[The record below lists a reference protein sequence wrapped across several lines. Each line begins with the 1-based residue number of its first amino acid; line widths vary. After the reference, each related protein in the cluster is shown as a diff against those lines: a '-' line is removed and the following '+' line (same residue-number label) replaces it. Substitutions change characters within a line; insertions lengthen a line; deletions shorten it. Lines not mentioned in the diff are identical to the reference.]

1 MNLTEIKNSGNPASD
16 LAKLLE
22 TLHREGPKEPTILE
36 NLSYFK
42 RFFPSIFEE
51 FEERII
57 SALGLFYK
65 VSNPTNLY
73 SFLMQGFGNQHK
85 EDHGALLTPVQA
97 SIRRAIDDKQYISI
111 SAPTSAGKSYSIRDF
126 IAEQQGDAVVVV
138 PSRAL
143 IAEYINSMRRKF
155 EGNKDVMISSFVDV
169 VYKTRSLRRIF
180 VLTPERTKDL
190 YKYKDRLN
198 IEVFFFDEAQM
209 SEEPGRGIV
218 FDVSVR
224 RAYKHY
230 PSAKIIF
237 AHPFIENPGAQFTK
251 HQLSENDHN
260 SFSHSYTHGA
270 VGKIC
275 IFKDNEKFYYFSPYK
290 ENGHLKKN
298 CFEFEF
304 SFPEFALNGEHSI
317 LIYVSKNSIYNS
329 SFIEGFEDYI
339 TGLPELNAQGALE
352 IIENIRHIVGANS
365 SEHVSNLVNLLKK
378 GVVIHHGS
386 IPLEVRFL
394 IEDFIRNKYSSL
406 CFATSTLAQGINMP
420 FDIVW
425 LKNNRFDGS
434 ESERALAFKN
444 LIGRAGR
451 LTPEKIFD
459 YGYVYTT
466 NAKLFSTRIKTQFI
480 LSTQSIL
487 ETVVTGDHEND
498 QRELI
503 EAIQNDTFDDDRNIP
518 LSKAE
523 RLSSQIVINAAK
535 EFLDIFYRFPSDL
548 RQSIGGGPN
557 KAYRDRAKKL
567 LQTIYETS
575 LGRDLYAGEEN
586 VFNQAIDIFFHA
598 TQGRSF
604 SEIVG
609 LRYSSITNRDNP
621 GNPFANFS
629 QPAKKLPDSSLKN
642 SYSLFAPQTPNDRVS
657 YDSIIYDT
665 YDYMDQVISF
675 SLSDVLI
682 AAFMIYQQTTND
694 DRAARLIEL
703 LKYNTNNGVFILLL
717 RYGFPPELINDIARY
732 VSSID
737 EDNIIFLPE
746 IADAPV
752 IIKNIID
759 WYLPKI

>member
-1 MNLTEIKNSGNPASD
+1 MNLTEIKNSGNAAND
-16 LAKLLE
+16 LAELLE
-22 TLHREGPKEPTILE
+22 ALHREGPKDPIILE

-42 RFFPSIFEE
+42 RFFPLVFKE
-51 FEERII
+51 FEEKII

-85 EDHGALLTPVQA
+85 EEHGALLTPVQA

-126 IAEQQGDAVVVV
+126 IAERHGDAVVVV

-169 VYKTRSLRRIF
+169 VYKTRSLKRIF

-190 YKYKDRLN
+190 YKYKDQLN
-198 IEVFFFDEAQM
+198 IAVFFFDEAQI
-209 SEEPGRGIV
+209 SEEPGRGVI

-224 RAYKHY
+224 RANKHY
-230 PSAKIIF
+230 PNAKIIF
-237 AHPFIENPGAQFTK
+237 AHPFIENPGAQFAK
-251 HQLSENDHN
+251 HRLLHDDEN
-260 SFSHSYTHGA
+260 SFSRSYTHGA

-275 IFKDNEKFYYFSPYK
+275 VFKDSGKFYYFSPYR

-298 CFEFEF
+298 CIEFEY

-317 LIYVSKNSIYNS
+317 LIYVSKNSIYNN
-329 SFIEGFEDYI
+329 SFIKGFEEYI
-339 TGLPELNAQGALE
+339 AGLPELNNEGALE

-425 LKNNRFDGS
+425 LKNNRFEGN
-434 ESERALAFKN
+434 ESERSLAFKN

-459 YGYVYTT
+459 YGYVYTS
-466 NAKLFSTRIKTQFI
+466 NAKLFSTRIKTHF
-480 LSTQSIL
+480 LLKTQSVL
-487 ETVVTGDHEND
+487 ETVLSGDHEND
-498 QRELI
+498 QKELI
-503 EAIQNDTFDDDRNIP
+503 EAIQNDTFDDERNIP
-518 LSKAE
+518 LSKVE
-523 RLSSQIVINAAK
+523 RLSSATVIDAAQQ
-535 EFLDIFYRFPSDL
+535 FLDIFYRFPSDL
-548 RQSIGGGPN
+548 RQSIGGAGN
-557 KAYRDRAKKL
+557 KIYRDRAKTL
-567 LQTIYETS
+567 LQTIYEAS
-575 LGRDLYAGEEN
+575 LGRTLYSGEEN

-598 TQGRSF
+598 AQGRSF

-621 GNPFANFS
+621 SIPFANFS
-629 QPAKKLPDSSLKN
+629 QPAEKLPNSTLKS
-642 SYSLFAPQTPNDRVS
+642 SYSLFKPQTPNADVS

-694 DRAARLIEL
+694 ARAGRLIEL
-703 LKYNTNNGVFILLL
+703 LKYNTNNGTYILLL
-717 RYGFPPELINDIARY
+717 RYGFPPEMVNEIARY
-732 VSSID
+732 VYSID
-737 EDNIIFLPE
+737 EDSIIFTPE

-752 IIKNIID
+752 IIKKIIE

>member
-1 MNLTEIKNSGNPASD
+1 MNLTEIKNSADPAND
-16 LAKLLE
+16 LAILLG
-22 TLHREGPKEPTILE
+22 TLHREGPKDPALLE

-42 RFFPSIFEE
+42 KFFPAVFEKFEE
-51 FEERII
+51 KII

-65 VSNPTNLY
+65 VGDPGNLY
-73 SFLMQGFGNQHK
+73 SFLMQGFGDQHK
-85 EDHGALLTPVQA
+85 EEHGAFLTPVQA
-97 SIRRAIDDKQYISI
+97 SIRRAIDDNQYISI

-126 IAEQQGDAVVVV
+126 IAEQKGDAVVVV

-143 IAEYINSMRRKF
+143 IAEYMNAMRRKF
-155 EGNKDVMISSFVDV
+155 AGNKDVMITTFVDL
-169 VYKTRSLRRIF
+169 VYKTRPLRRIF
-180 VLTPERTKDL
+180 VLTPERTKEL
-190 YKYKDRLN
+190 YKYRDQLP

-209 SEEPGRGIV
+209 SEEKGRGVI

-224 RAYKHY
+224 RANKHY
-230 PSAKIIF
+230 PAAKIIF

-251 HQLSENDHN
+251 HRLPENQEV
-260 SFSHSYTHGA
+260 SFSHSYTQGA

-275 IFKDNEKFYYFSPYK
+275 VFKDKEKFYYFSPYQD
-290 ENGHLKKN
+290 NGHLKKN
-298 CFEFEF
+298 CIELEH
-304 SFPEFALNGEHSI
+304 SFAEFALNGEHSI
-317 LIYVSKNSIYNS
+317 LIYVSKNSIYNG
-329 SFIEGFEDYI
+329 SFIEGFDAYI
-339 TGLPELNAQGALE
+339 AGLPELNDQGALE
-352 IIENIRHIVGANS
+352 IIENIRRIVGANT

-425 LKNNRFDGS
+425 LKNNRFDGT

-459 YGYVYTT
+459 YGYVFTSK
-466 NAKLFSTRIKTQFI
+466 AKLFSTRIKTQFI
-480 LSTQSIL
+480 LTPQSIL
-487 ETVVTGDHEND
+487 ESVVTGDDEND

-503 EAIQNDTFDDDRNIP
+503 EAIQNDTFDDATNIP
-518 LSKAE
+518 LSKVE
-523 RLSSQIVINAAK
+523 RLSQPIVIDAAMR
-535 EFLDIFYRFPSDL
+535 FLDIFYRIPSDL
-548 RQSIGGGPN
+548 RLSIGGAAN
-557 KAYRDRAKKL
+557 KSYRDNAKRL
-567 LQTIYETS
+567 LQTIYEAS
-575 LGRDLYAGEEN
+575 LGRILYEGEEK

-598 TQGRSF
+598 AQGRSF

-621 GNPFANFS
+621 GIPFANFS
-629 QPAKKLPDSSLKN
+629 QPAEKLPNSSLKN
-642 SYSLFAPQTPNDRVS
+642 SFSLFGLQTPNRAVS

-682 AAFMIYQQTTND
+682 AAFMIYRQQTND
-694 DRAARLIEL
+694 NRAARLIEL
-703 LKYNTNNGVFILLL
+703 LRYNTNNDVYILLL
-717 RYGFPPELINDIARY
+717 RYGFPPELIYDIARY
-732 VSSID
+732 VDLID
-737 EDNIIFLPE
+737 EDNIVFSTE
-746 IADAPV
+746 IANAPV
-752 IIKNIID
+752 IIKNVVE
-759 WYLPKI
+759 WYLPNI

>member
-1 MNLTEIKNSGNPASD
+1 MNLTEIKNSASPEVD
-16 LAKLLE
+16 LVKLLD
-22 TLHREGPKEPTILE
+22 TLHREGPKEPVILE
-36 NLSYFK
+36 SLSYFK
-42 RFFPSIFEE
+42 RFFPLVFKE
-51 FEERII
+51 FEEQII

-73 SFLMQGFGNQHK
+73 SFLMQGFGTQHK

-126 IAEQQGDAVVVV
+126 IAERSGDAVVVV

-143 IAEYINSMRRKF
+143 IAEYVNSMRRKF

-169 VYKTRSLRRIF
+169 VYKTRPLRRIF

-190 YKYKDRLN
+190 YKYKDSLN
-198 IEVFFFDEAQM
+198 IEVFFFDEAQI

-224 RAYKHY
+224 RANKHY
-230 PSAKIIF
+230 PHAKIIF
-237 AHPFIENPGAQFTK
+237 AHPFIENPGAQFAK
-251 HQLSENDHN
+251 HQLSDDKDN

-275 IFKDNEKFYYFSPYK
+275 IFNENGKFYYFSPYK
-290 ENGHLKKN
+290 EKCHLKKH
-298 CFEFEF
+298 CIEFED
-304 SFPEFALNGEHSI
+304 SFPEFALNGRHSI
-317 LIYVSKNSIYNS
+317 LIYVSKNSIYNG

-339 TGLPELNAQGALE
+339 AGLPELNDQGALQ
-352 IIENIRHIVGANS
+352 IIENIRHIIGANS

-394 IEDFIRNKYSSL
+394 IEDFIRNKHSSL

-425 LKNNRFDGS
+425 LKNNRFEGN
-434 ESERALAFKN
+434 ETERALAFKN

-451 LTPEKIFD
+451 LTPEKKFD
-459 YGYVYTT
+459 YGYVYT
-466 NAKLFSTRIKTQFI
+466 NSAKLFSARINTRFTLKTQ
-480 LSTQSIL
+480 SVL
-487 ETVVTGDHEND
+487 ESAVTGEHEND
-498 QRELI
+498 YRELI
-503 EAIQNDTFDDDRNIP
+503 EAIQKDTFDEEKNIP
-518 LSKAE
+518 SSKVL
-523 RLSSQIVINAAK
+523 RLSNPIVINAA
-535 EFLDIFYRFPSDL
+535 EQFLDIFYRFPSDL
-548 RQSIGGGPN
+548 RQSIGGAVN
-557 KAYRDRAKKL
+557 KTNRDRAKNL
-567 LQTIYETS
+567 LQTIYEAS
-575 LGRDLYAGEEN
+575 LGRVLYEGEKN

-598 TQGRSF
+598 GQGRSF

-621 GNPFANFS
+621 NIPFANFS
-629 QPAKKLPDSSLKN
+629 QPAEKLPNSALKSS
-642 SYSLFAPQTPNDRVS
+642 YGLFKPQTPNGRVS

-682 AAFMIYQQTTND
+682 AAFMIYQQATND
-694 DRAARLIEL
+694 ARAARLIDL
-703 LKYNTNNGVFILLL
+703 LRYNTNNGIFILLL

-732 VSSID
+732 VDSID
-737 EDNIIFLPE
+737 EDNVVFSQE
-746 IADAPV
+746 IANAPL
-752 IIKNIID
+752 IIKNTVE
-759 WYLPKI
+759 WYLPKV